1 MFEQISTG
9 EIKKNAFENH
19 LFDVEQMKVIE
30 YFADHQDEIT
40 KQIKDNLA
48 EG

>member
-1 MFEQISTG
+1 MFEQISAD

-19 LFDVEQMKVIE
+19 LFDVDQMKVIE
-30 YFADHQDEIT
+30 YFADHREEIT